1 MGRVCGLHKLRVLGP
16 PLTSTQ
22 ATSGTCWAEIS
33 WNIATFKSLTW
44 APFAIFRIAGGRLH
58 ASSIYFSSR
67 GWWSTAHWHS
77 RLAWWLHK
85 HRLVAKRT
93 RSKRNVSCRHWFGML
108 KTLILFPQ
116 CSEITRTR
124 KKKHF
129 KQKIKKEVRWI
140 GWKMMERKQHLSTF
154 WWYVEDG
161 EKHGQQKSKWNLE
174 HTPPG
179 CRHARWFC
187 CRVACSAAGTETCH
201 ILVLPVSNHCHVT
214 AATIT
219 SDRKICPP
227 PPSGC
232 PEGACWDCSHV
243 SHNMAQLT
251 GSPSSLPYESL
262 WPMTNQKPTL
272 SVAAVLALH
281 GFAELWSGDYLR
293 TVSIKSL

>member
-1 MGRVCGLHKLRVLGP
+1 MIPSASPRDKRLL
-16 PLTSTQ
+16 
-22 ATSGTCWAEIS
+22 AIS
-33 WNIATFKSLTW
+33 LSLSQPGDGFPTDTGALPVD
-44 APFAIFRIAGGRLH
+44 APRL
-58 ASSIYFSSR
+58 
-67 GWWSTAHWHS
+67 
-77 RLAWWLHK
+77 K
-85 HRLVAKRT
+85 
-93 RSKRNVSCRHWFGML
+93 
-108 KTLILFPQ
+108 
-116 CSEITRTR
+116 
-124 KKKHF
+124 
-129 KQKIKKEVRWI
+129 
-140 GWKMMERKQHLSTF
+140 
-154 WWYVEDG
+154 
-161 EKHGQQKSKWNLE
+161 KHGQQKSKWNLE

-243 SHNMAQLT
+243 SHNMAQPT

-281 GFAELWSGDYLR
+281 GFAEL
-293 TVSIKSL
+293 